1 MTVVPHEYASG
12 LRELTWLFSALNC
25 RIFSCLST
33 IKIEP
38 NTLGQSRLWY
48 VLQAGSSNPN
58 MESISDIIPFAKDL
72 LSLKPTRSMLKIYML
87 GSTLAVLG
95 MVGGMVEMIFL
106 PFAEDRTIEEELE
119 QLLIENK
126 KKKDVPTADTTSVP
140 TEDVMAVVMSEAKVK
155 HPGSALQRS
164 SANRLYAS

>member
-1 MTVVPHEYASG
+1 MTVVSHEYASG
-12 LRELTWLFSALNC
+12 LRELTWLISPLNC

-48 VLQAGSSNPN
+48 VLQGSSNPN

-72 LSLKPTRSMLKIYML
+72 LSQKPTRSMLKIYML

-106 PFAEDRTIEEELE
+106 PFAEDHTIEEELE

-126 KKKDVPTADTTSVP
+126 KKKDVPTADTTSVR

-164 SANRLYAS
+164 SANRLHAS